1 MNSPKGPKTNKPSET
16 ESVAR
21 ACNILAALEGTDQ
34 PVRLRDIV
42 QRTGISKATAFRI
55 LATLQNHGLV
65 TRTEPHGY
73 RTATQR
79 IRPQRIRI
87 GYAAQTDEFA
97 FSRAVTEGII
107 ASAKKA
113 DIDLFVL
120 NNEYSPIVALQNAE
134 MFIREDVHL
143 IMEFQTDSSIASLL
157 SAKLLKKHV
166 PLIAIEIPHPNATYF
181 GLNNSQAGLTA
192 GRYLARWAES
202 HWNGRVDEVIL
213 LGLPMAGSLPGS
225 RLTGAL
231 LGMREIMPSLED
243 SQVRVLSGNGRFQTS
258 YEVVK
263 QYLKKSTHKHILVS
277 GINDPSA
284 LGALQAFKDAG
295 RQNHCAI
302 MGQNAS
308 SDAVLEMSCP
318 DTRLVGSVG
327 CFPEKYGE
335 QLIAIA
341 LQLLDHKPVPPAI
354 FVKHH
359 LITPDNLRNYYTV
372 EKTRRPR
379 NGKSAIPSRAISSTV
394 STRETRSEAAKR

>member
-1 MNSPKGPKTNKPSET
+1 LKTCKELKPNRAPET

-21 ACNILAALEGTDQ
+21 ACRVLAALEGKQQ

-42 QRTGISKATAFRI
+42 EQTGISKATVFRI
-55 LATLQNHGLV
+55 LATLQRHGYV
-65 TRTEPHGY
+65 TKTPPNGY
-73 RTATQR
+73 RTAVQR
-79 IRPQRIRI
+79 IRPQKIRI

-107 ASAKKA
+107 ASAEKTG
-113 DIDLFVL
+113 IELFVL

-134 MFIREDVHL
+134 VFIKEDVHL

-157 SAKLLKKHV
+157 SAKLLEKHV

-181 GLNNSQAGLTA
+181 GMNNSQVGLCA
-192 GRYLARWAES
+192 GRYLGRWAEAN
-202 HWNGRVDEVIL
+202 WKGRVEQVIL
-213 LGLPMAGSLPGS
+213 LGLPMAGSLPAS

-243 SQVRVLSGNGRFQTS
+243 SQVHVLSGNGRFQTS
-258 YEVVK
+258 YDVIK
-263 QYLKKSTHKHILVS
+263 QYLRKSQHEHILVS

-295 RQNHCAI
+295 RLNHCAI
-302 MGQNAS
+302 VGHNGS
-308 SDAVLEMSCP
+308 SDAIWEMSRP
-318 DTRLVGSVG
+318 ETRLIGSVG

-335 QLIAIA
+335 QLIALA
-341 LQLLDHKPVPPAI
+341 LQLLDHKPVPPAV

-359 LITPDNLRNYYTV
+359 LITPHNVRDYHPIG
-372 EKTRRPR
+372 KTRPPQA
-379 NGKSAIPSRAISSTV
+379 KLTATSSHFIPSSI
-394 STRETRSEAAKR
+394 STRETRF

>member
-1 MNSPKGPKTNKPSET
+1 MKTGKELRPSRTMET

-21 ACNILAALEGTDQ
+21 ACHILAALEGVDQ

-55 LATLQNHGLV
+55 LATLQRHGFV
-65 TRTEPHGY
+65 TKTLPNGY
-73 RTATQR
+73 RAAVR
-79 IRPQRIRI
+79 RSRPQNIRI

-97 FSRAVTEGII
+97 FSRAVTESII
-107 ASAKKA
+107 ASSKRAG
-113 DIDLFVL
+113 IELFVL

-134 MFIREDVHL
+134 TFIKEDVHL

-157 SAKLLKKHV
+157 SARLLQKQV

-181 GLNNSQAGLTA
+181 GMNNSQAGLCA
-192 GRYLARWAES
+192 GRYLGRWAEAN
-202 HWNGRVDEVIL
+202 WNGRVDEVIL

-231 LGMREIMPSLED
+231 LGIREIMPSLED

-258 YEVVK
+258 YDVMG
-263 QYLKKSTHKHILVS
+263 QYLQKSLHARIMVS

-295 RQNHCAI
+295 RLHHCAI
-302 MGQNAS
+302 VGQNAS
-308 SDAVLEMSCP
+308 SDAICEMTRP
-318 DTRLVGSVG
+318 ETRLIASVG
-327 CFPEKYGE
+327 CFPEKYGD
-335 QLIAIA
+335 QLIALA
-341 LQLLDHKPVPPAI
+341 LQLLDRKPAPPAV

-359 LITPDNLRNYYTV
+359 LITPHNLRDYYPAV
-372 EKTRRPR
+372 KNRPL
-379 NGKSAIPSRAISSTV
+379 
-394 STRETRSEAAKR
+394 RSKPPVAS